1 MYIGLLI
8 KQYIFPQIVKV
19 SVLCFKFQNYAVH
32 KLQGICWLYFNM
44 QNIHGSYFIYAMVNI
59 SLWT

>member
-8 KQYIFPQIVKV
+8 KQYIFPQIVNV

-32 KLQGICWLYFNM
+32 NLQGICWLYLNM
-44 QNIHGSYFIYAMVNI
+44 QNIHSSYFIYAMVNI
-59 SLWT
+59 SL